1 MLTWNQVHVKIVE
14 SCTHDMYLKLS
25 CQQDTNII
33 SCVHDIKKSLC
44 QPGTKFMSRL
54 SNHVTMIFVW
64 NYHVNMYMNMISCVH
79 WWYKICE
86 HVDMTCIM
94 LLLTWSCTTKI
105 HVHETHHVSLRRH
118 VMCALCV
125 CGSHKLRFMLVSLQ
139 LFKDTYVTWSHV
151 WGKIYKC
158 EKTWGS
164 PQGDL
169 LLVYLHFWG
178 WSETQ
183 VSVPWLD

>member
-1 MLTWNQVHVKIVE
+1 MIQLFIHMEQKFMLTWNQVHVKIVK

-25 CQQDTNII
+25 CQQDTNMI

-54 SNHVTMIFVW
+54 SNHVTMIFFF

-105 HVHETHHVSLRRH
+105 HVHDTHHVSLRRH
-118 VMCALCV
+118 VMCRYEGNDELCV
-125 CGSHKLRFMLVSLQ
+125 CTGHTTCGS
-139 LFKDTYVTWSHV
+139 
-151 WGKIYKC
+151 C
-158 EKTWGS
+158 
-164 PQGDL
+164 
-169 LLVYLHFWG
+169 
-178 WSETQ
+178 
-183 VSVPWLD
+183 